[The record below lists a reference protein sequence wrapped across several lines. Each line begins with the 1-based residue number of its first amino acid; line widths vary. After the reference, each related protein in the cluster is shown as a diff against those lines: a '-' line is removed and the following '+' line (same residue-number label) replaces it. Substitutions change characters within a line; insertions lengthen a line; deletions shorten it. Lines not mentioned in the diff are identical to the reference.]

1 MFWNKPENA
10 NANTVYEVSLDGGH
24 SVHTNRTHYTFTE
37 LIPNTEYCVTV
48 YNIGSIR
55 ICTSPARHRIY
66 VTEEPYNAVGDGKT
80 LNTAALQQAFTDC
93 GPNDEVYFPAG
104 IYLTG
109 ALDLHSCM
117 AVYLE
122 KDAVLQGSS
131 DPTDYLPRIWSR
143 FEGTEQEC
151 YRSLLNAGQLD
162 HTAGANCENI
172 LLYGKGTISGGG
184 HVLAERMIDIER
196 ENLREYLA
204 QNAALV
210 ATCENDRTIPGRVRG
225 RLY

>member
-1 MFWNKPENA
+1 MESVLLSARCTANTATVFWNKPENA
-10 NANTVYEVSLDGGH
+10 NADTVYEVSLDGGH

-172 LLYGKGTISGGG
+172 LLYG
-184 HVLAERMIDIER
+184 
-196 ENLREYLA
+196 
-204 QNAALV
+204 
-210 ATCENDRTIPGRVRG
+210 
-225 RLY
+225 